1 MSVRSRWFTVLFKSS
16 ISLFIFYYLAYL
28 LIVLSA
34 IESKVLVPEITIVDV
49 SFSIM
54 WFYFKSGINNLESVG
69 VMEL

>member
-34 IESKVLVPEITIVDV
+34 TESKVLVPEITIVDV

-54 WFYFKSGINNLESVG
+54 WFYFKSRINNLESVG